1 MWLSEDDFKVCT
13 DEQAV
18 LLGSLSAADVALS
31 VPSVAD
37 AEAVPSMLWE
47 HQKDALALCSER
59 QRRETSRV
67 LVRLPPGTGKTE
79 IGAQAAI
86 QWVMGGS
93 FRRALI
99 SVPTGQILANF
110 YRRLVNLTRLPV
122 AVERAHQV
130 DLLKSRIVVAS
141 QPTLWSRLA
150 KFGDDTLCVI
160 DECHHANLDAPEN
173 LRIIERFRHVV
184 GLSATPWSNGCT
196 ALFSSADTFAMTL
209 DDAQRQG
216 FVCDYQVLPWIEP
229 CGPWG
234 LVFCETNAECERRSA
249 AQPGSSWIGVSV
261 APGLVSA
268 RVRAWKGRQ
277 VGVLYVNRMLLEGFD
292 EKRCGHVWIARECE
306 SQIMIVQ
313 MVGRALRAVPGKRAS
328 IFCSSPTM
336 AERVH
341 QALQRLNTHST

>member
-1 MWLSEDDFKVCT
+1 M
-13 DEQAV
+13 
-18 LLGSLSAADVALS
+18 ALS
-31 VPSVAD
+31 VPPLAD
-37 AEAVPSMLWE
+37 TEGVSTVLWE
-47 HQKDALALCSER
+47 HQANALALCRDR
-59 QRRETSRV
+59 QRRDSSRV

-79 IGAQAAI
+79 IGARAAV

-122 AVERAHQV
+122 AVERAQQV
-130 DLLKSRIVVAS
+130 DLFRSRIVVGS

-160 DECHHANLDAPEN
+160 DECHHANIDAPEN
-173 LRIIERFRHVV
+173 LRIFERFRHVV
-184 GLSATPWSNGCT
+184 GLSATPWSNGC
-196 ALFSSADTFAMTL
+196 ASLFSTADTFAMTH

-216 FVCDYQVLPWIEP
+216 FVCEYQVLPWTEP
-229 CGPWG
+229 RGPWG

-249 AQPGSSWIGVSV
+249 VHPGSSWIGVNV

-277 VGVLYVNRMLLEGFD
+277 LAVLYVNRMLLEGFD

-306 SQIMIVQ
+306 SDIMIVQ
-313 MVGRALRAVPGKRAS
+313 MVGRALRHEPGKCAS
-328 IFCSSPTM
+328 IFCTSEAM
-336 AERVH
+336 AQRVRS
-341 QALQRLNTHST
+341 AMQRLNEPMVDSKK